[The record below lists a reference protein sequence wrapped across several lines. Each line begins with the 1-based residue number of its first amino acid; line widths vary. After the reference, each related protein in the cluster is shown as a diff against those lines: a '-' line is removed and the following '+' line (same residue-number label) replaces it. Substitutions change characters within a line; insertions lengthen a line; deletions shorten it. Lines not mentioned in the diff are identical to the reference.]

1 MYTTKEWRQL
11 LAKVYQHRQRRM
23 LMTTCRFECSNET
36 ENEMLSTR
44 IWQTVKE
51 WEEYTKKQVI
61 VCRMTNKEK
70 EVYRVYLSI
79 EDRVKASVSIC
90 FEASDKTG
98 RFYELI
104 LDKGEEQRISVPVN
118 VKANIYYE
126 KPDYEDR

>member
-1 MYTTKEWRQL
+1 
-11 LAKVYQHRQRRM
+11 
-23 LMTTCRFECSNET
+23 MTTCRFECSNET

-44 IWQTVKE
+44 IWQAVKE

-79 EDRVKASVSIC
+79 EDRVKASVSIY

-126 KPDYEDR
+126 KQDYEDR

>member
-1 MYTTKEWRQL
+1 
-11 LAKVYQHRQRRM
+11 
-23 LMTTCRFECSNET
+23 MTTCRFECSNET

-44 IWQTVKE
+44 IWQAVKE
-51 WEEYTKKQVI
+51 WEDYSKKQVI

-79 EDRVKASVSIC
+79 EDRVKASVSVC

>member
-1 MYTTKEWRQL
+1 
-11 LAKVYQHRQRRM
+11 
-23 LMTTCRFECSNET
+23 MTTCRFECSNET

-44 IWQTVKE
+44 IWQAVKE

-104 LDKGEEQRISVPVN
+104 LDKGEEHRISVPVN